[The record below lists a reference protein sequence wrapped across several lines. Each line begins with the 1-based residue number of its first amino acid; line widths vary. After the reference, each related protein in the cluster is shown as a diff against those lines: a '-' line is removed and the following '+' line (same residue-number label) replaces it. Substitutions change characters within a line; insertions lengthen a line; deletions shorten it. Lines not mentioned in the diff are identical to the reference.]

1 MTSPASPERLPLTSP
16 DLAAERLA
24 RLRELLP
31 GAFAEGKLVPEKLA
45 ELVGVAALSATPE
58 RYGLSYAGRAE
69 ALREML
75 ASSPGTLRPERD
87 KSVAWD
93 ATENLIIEG
102 DNLHV
107 LKLLQSAYAGAVK
120 LIYIDPPYNTGN
132 DFVYPDDF
140 RAGVKHYKELTQ
152 QALSTNA
159 ETSGRYHSDWL
170 KMMHPRLA
178 LARNLLRDDGVIF
191 VSIDDHE
198 VHNLRLLMDEVFGEE
213 NFIAQ
218 VTIQTNPK
226 GRVLD
231 PHFARTHDFVIIYSR
246 EHLGEELGVEKS
258 ADQIREEFSESDDKG
273 SFRALELR
281 NTHRQFGRHNRRKL
295 WYGIF
300 VDPNDGSV
308 SLERSE
314 KHTEEVWPRWDDGF
328 EGCWTWG
335 EPKVKGETSDLIGR
349 LVNGRW
355 KIFRK
360 ARPTREDGEPI
371 RKKLK
376 TIFVDKDFHTEKGQ
390 AAVDALLGNTIF
402 QAPKPVELL
411 KTFFQLG
418 RPSDLILDFFAG
430 SGTTGQAVLELNRQ
444 DGGNRKFILVQF
456 PEPTGRADFPT
467 IADITRERVR
477 RVIKKLNTED
487 TENTEKQEGQLPLAP
502 DSAISALKESV
513 PGFRAYRLD
522 DSNFKLWDAD
532 AAPAD
537 AEALAKQL
545 ELMAHNVLDGR
556 GDDDLLAELL
566 LKCGH
571 PGVTLTSAVETR
583 EVAGAPVHLLA
594 EGRLAICLSRAL
606 SQEILRGVVALKPQR
621 VLCLD
626 VGFHGNDQVKTNT
639 VLEMKSHGVQFQTV

>member
-1 MTSPASPERLPLTSP
+1 MTSPASPERLPLSSP

-31 GAFAEGKLVPEKLA
+31 GAFAEGKLVPGKLA
-45 ELVGVAALSATPE
+45 ELVGAAALSATPE

-75 ASSPGTLRPERD
+75 APTPGTLRPDRE

-93 ATENLIIEG
+93 ATENLILEG

-140 RAGVKHYKELTQ
+140 RAGVRHYKELTQ
-152 QALSTNA
+152 QTLSTNA

-213 NFIAQ
+213 NFIEGFIWKKSYGGGAKERFAVRQ
-218 VTIQTNPK
+218 HEHCLLYARDMGNVDEFWLPSDPEIEKRYYKFTDRHEETKGPFRIKPLEATKSMDTRTNLVYPI
-226 GRVLD
+226 
-231 PHFARTHDFVIIYSR
+231 PA
-246 EHLGEELGVEKS
+246 
-258 ADQIREEFSESDDKG
+258 
-273 SFRALELR
+273 
-281 NTHRQFGRHNRRKL
+281 
-295 WYGIF
+295 
-300 VDPNDGSV
+300 PDG
-308 SLERSE
+308 
-314 KHTEEVWPRWDDGF
+314 TEVWPKRQWWWSRERTMKTLADDGLVF
-328 EGCWTWG
+328 TKTTEGYSVSYKQYLRT
-335 EPKVKGETSDLIGR
+335 
-349 LVNGRW
+349 
-355 KIFRK
+355 
-360 ARPTREDGEPI
+360 ADGEKRGSKPFSI
-371 RKKLK
+371 IENFYTQQGTDELRKL
-376 TIFVDKDFHTEKGQ
+376 FNDEVVVQF
-390 AAVDALLGNTIF
+390 
-402 QAPKPVELL
+402 PKPVGLIQRIIQIGSDEN
-411 KTFFQLG
+411 
-418 RPSDLILDFFAG
+418 DLILDFFAG
-430 SGTTGQAVLELNRQ
+430 SGTTAQAVLELNRQ

-477 RVIKKLNTED
+477 RVIARRPAD
-487 TENTEKQEGQLPLAP
+487 LASGAP
-502 DSAISALKESV
+502 E
-513 PGFRAYRLD
+513 GFRAYRLD
-522 DSNFKLWDAD
+522 DSNFKLWDGDAVLAD
-532 AAPAD
+532 AA
-537 AEALAKQL
+537 ALAKQL
-545 ELMAHNVLDGR
+545 ELIAHNVLDGR
-556 GDDDLLAELL
+556 SDEDVLAELL

-583 EVAGAPVHLLA
+583 EVAGTPVHLLA
-594 EGRLAICLSRAL
+594 EGRLALCLARAL
-606 SQEILRGVVALKPQR
+606 TPEVLRGIAALQPQR

-626 VGFHGNDQVKTNT
+626 VGFHGNDQLKTNT
-639 VLEMKSHGVQFQTV
+639 VLEMKSHGIQFQTV

>member
-1 MTSPASPERLPLTSP
+1 MTSPASPERLPLSSP

-31 GAFAEGKLVPEKLA
+31 GAFTEGKLVPAKLA
-45 ELVGVAALSATPE
+45 ELVGAAALSATPE

-75 ASSPGTLRPERD
+75 APSPGTLRPDRE

-93 ATENLIIEG
+93 ATENLIVEG

-140 RAGVKHYKELTQ
+140 RAGVRHYKELTQ
-152 QALSTNA
+152 QTLSTNA

-198 VHNLRLLMDEVFGEE
+198 VQSLRPIMDEVFGEE
-213 NFIAQ
+213 NFVAQ
-218 VTIQTNPK
+218 LIWKRMDSPSRNDEDRKFSAYHEYLLVY
-226 GRVLD
+226 
-231 PHFARTHDFVIIYSR
+231 ARGDAEVGITR
-246 EHLGEELGVEKS
+246 EH
-258 ADQIREEFSESDDKG
+258 RP
-273 SFRALELR
+273 
-281 NTHRQFGRHNRRKL
+281 
-295 WYGIF
+295 GI
-300 VDPNDGSV
+300 VDAYPLTLPDG
-308 SLERSE
+308 
-314 KHTEEVWPRWDDGF
+314 
-328 EGCWTWG
+328 
-335 EPKVKGETSDLIGR
+335 
-349 LVNGRW
+349 
-355 KIFRK
+355 RK
-360 ARPTREDGEPI
+360 ARRRQLRKNGKSAAREDRETMWYDLTAPDGTQVWPKDPVEGWEGRWALS
-371 RKKLK
+371 RKTWDDRTADGMTEWIKRDYGWVPYYIETAPDAPTAPWS
-376 TIFVDKDFHTEKGQ
+376 TIWDDVDQNRQ
-390 AAVDALLGNTIF
+390 AKAELNELMGSVTADMT
-402 QAPKPVELL
+402 PKPTSLL
-411 KTFFQLG
+411 RKLIG
-418 RPSDLILDFFAG
+418 LAAGPSDLILDFFAG

-487 TENTEKQEGQLPLAP
+487 AENTEKQKAELPL
-502 DSAISALKESV
+502 SATSVASGLKKSV
-513 PGFRAYRLD
+513 PGFRAYQLD
-522 DSNFKLWDAD
+522 DSNFKLWDTD
-532 AAPAD
+532 AAPTD
-537 AEALAKQL
+537 AAALAKQL

-594 EGRLAICLSRAL
+594 EGRLALCLARAL
-606 SQEILRGVVALKPQR
+606 TQEVLRGIVALKPQR

-626 VGFHGNDQVKTNT
+626 VGFHGNDQLKTNT

>member
-45 ELVGVAALSATPE
+45 ELVGFAALSATPE

-75 ASSPGTLRPERD
+75 APSPGTLRPERD

-152 QALSTNA
+152 QTLSTNA

-191 VSIDDHE
+191 VSIDDYE
-198 VHNLRLLMDEVFGEE
+198 AHNLRLLMDEVFGEE
-213 NFIAQ
+213 NFVANFIRRRRLSSGLRE
-218 VTIQTNPK
+218 NPVSPDHEYVICFAKELSAVKLKGLAKTESDFPLTDSK
-226 GRVLD
+226 GRYRSTDLTVGMTREMR
-231 PHFARTHDFVIIYSR
+231 PNQFFEIKNPRTGKGFWPDGQRVWRFEPTSMTREIGAGSIIWPDDNPDSSMERPRYKTR
-246 EHLGEELGVEKS
+246 FN
-258 ADQIREEFSESDDKG
+258 QSDENPV
-273 SFRALELR
+273 S
-281 NTHRQFGRHNRRKL
+281 T
-295 WYGIF
+295 W
-300 VDPNDGSV
+300 VDV
-308 SLERSE
+308 
-314 KHTEEVWPRWDDGF
+314 
-328 EGCWTWG
+328 
-335 EPKVKGETSDLIGR
+335 TSDSLTDATVFGAGLNQEGTKQLR
-349 LVNGRW
+349 E
-355 KIFRK
+355 IF
-360 ARPTREDGEPI
+360 GE
-371 RKKLK
+371 
-376 TIFVDKDFHTEKGQ
+376 Q
-390 AAVDALLGNTIF
+390 LLDY
-402 QAPKPVELL
+402 PKPVSLL
-411 KTFFQLG
+411 MSVLRLAAG
-418 RPSDLILDFFAG
+418 PSDLILDFFAG

>member
-1 MTSPASPERLPLTSP
+1 MSQSPAPDRLSPTSP
-16 DLAAERLA
+16 DLAQERLA
-24 RLRELLP
+24 RLHALLP
-31 GAFAEGKLVPEKLA
+31 GAFAEGKLVPERLA
-45 ELVGVAALSATPE
+45 ELVGAKAISSTPE

-75 ASSPGTLRPERD
+75 APSHGTLRPDRE

-93 ATENLIIEG
+93 ATGNLIIEG

-140 RAGVKHYKELTQ
+140 RAGVKHYRELTQ
-152 QALSTNA
+152 QSLSTNA

-213 NFIAQ
+213 NFLVELVFDKNRKNDAKLFS
-218 VTIQTNPK
+218 VGHEYMMGYAWSK
-226 GRVLD
+226 
-231 PHFARTHDFVIIYSR
+231 A
-246 EHLGEELGVEKS
+246 HLRDTGVV
-258 ADQIREEFSESDDKG
+258 F
-273 SFRALELR
+273 
-281 NTHRQFGRHNRRKL
+281 
-295 WYGIF
+295 
-300 VDPNDGSV
+300 
-308 SLERSE
+308 RSE
-314 KHTEEVWPRWDDGF
+314 KQGVEEIREVFNRLRSLHGDEWEKIQQGLKAHYLTWPKDDPREPLARFTKVDSAGPYRDDKDISWPGGGGPKYEVLHPKTGRPCKVPSRGWVFSTPEKMAEKIRDGVVVFGANETTVPSLRTNLFERTEQVMRS
-328 EGCWTWG
+328 
-335 EPKVKGETSDLIGR
+335 V
-349 LVNGRW
+349 
-355 KIFRK
+355 IFSYAQTATQEFAK
-360 ARPTREDGEPI
+360 LFDGERVFENPKAVSDI
-371 RKKLK
+371 
-376 TIFVDKDFHTEKGQ
+376 KGIIEYV
-390 AAVDALLGNTIF
+390 AG
-402 QAPKPVELL
+402 
-411 KTFFQLG
+411 
-418 RPSDLILDFFAG
+418 PSDLVLDFFAG

-477 RVIKKLNTED
+477 RAIARRPAD
-487 TENTEKQEGQLPLAP
+487 LASGAP
-502 DSAISALKESV
+502 E
-513 PGFRAYRLD
+513 GFRAYRLD

-532 AAPAD
+532 AVPAD
-537 AEALAKQL
+537 AAALAKQL
-545 ELMAHNVLDGR
+545 ELIAHNVLDDR
-556 GDDDLLAELL
+556 GDEDVLAELL

-594 EGRLAICLSRAL
+594 EGRLAICLARTL
-606 SQEILRGVVALKPQR
+606 TQDVLRGIVALKPQR

-626 VGFHGNDQVKTNT
+626 VGFHGNDQLKTNT

>member
-1 MTSPASPERLPLTSP
+1 MTESTGAPASSVRPEALPLTSP
-16 DLAAERLA
+16 DLAAARLA

-45 ELVGVAALSATPE
+45 ELVGAAALSATPE

-69 ALREML
+69 ALRETL
-75 ASSPGTLRPERD
+75 APSPGTLRPDRE

-93 ATENLIIEG
+93 ATENLVIEG

-152 QALSTNA
+152 QTLSTNA

-213 NFIAQ
+213 NFIGEIVWKCRQFPDARAGSGLSTDHEYLVAYSWNAG
-218 VTIQTNPK
+218 VTLRGVPRDESKFDNPDNDPRGAWMSRSLLGLAPK
-226 GRVLD
+226 EARPNLHYSITDPKTGQIFNPPADTGWRYAKDRMERMIEEGKILFPASLSGRPREKKFRAELESENKAF
-231 PHFARTHDFVIIYSR
+231 PSIIDDVFTS
-246 EHLGEELGVEKS
+246 GGTK
-258 ADQIREEFSESDDKG
+258 DIRELFGTDVIQFPKP
-273 SFRALELR
+273 AELIQR
-281 NTHRQFGRHNRRKL
+281 V
-295 WYGIF
+295 I
-300 VDPNDGSV
+300 
-308 SLERSE
+308 
-314 KHTEEVWPRWDDGF
+314 
-328 EGCWTWG
+328 
-335 EPKVKGETSDLIGR
+335 
-349 LVNGRW
+349 
-355 KIFRK
+355 
-360 ARPTREDGEPI
+360 A
-371 RKKLK
+371 
-376 TIFVDKDFHTEKGQ
+376 Q
-390 AAVDALLGNTIF
+390 AAG
-402 QAPKPVELL
+402 
-411 KTFFQLG
+411 
-418 RPSDLILDFFAG
+418 PSDLILDFFAG

-477 RVIKKLNTED
+477 RVIQKLNAKD
-487 TENTEKQEGQLPLAP
+487 AENTENQKAELPL
-502 DSAISALKESV
+502 SADSALKKSV

-522 DSNFKLWDAD
+522 DSNFKLWDGD

-537 AEALAKQL
+537 AAALAKQL
-545 ELMAHNVLDGR
+545 ELIAHNVLDGR
-556 GDDDLLAELL
+556 GDEDVLAELL

-583 EVAGAPVHLLA
+583 AVAGAPVHLLA
-594 EGRLAICLSRAL
+594 EGRLAICLGRAL
-606 SQEILRGVVALKPQR
+606 TPEILRGVIALQPQR

-626 VGFHGNDQVKTNT
+626 VGFQGNDPLKTNT
-639 VLEMKSHGVQFQTV
+639 VLEMKSHGIQFQTV